1 MVKAPTFKRS
11 ATTRGDQAPTSA
23 NSVETAADGPVSAE
37 RAGGSSQNASTL
49 RADGESRNLD
59 GGSQNSSVKRTEMSV
74 GSNGTNKRPRI
85 LGLDIARGLAIL
97 GMIYL
102 HLGHPLWQ
110 TKVIL
115 SGLPAALFAVIAGVT
130 MMLIWTNA
138 SARATAR
145 VEARAQSAAHA
156 QADAVASAAQA
167 ITQAPTMQTIAK
179 LAARGALITL
189 IGLALLPAG
198 GEIQVVLV
206 VLGATMLATAWVPPL
221 PTAAKVALL
230 LIATA
235 AATWRYAPLE
245 LPLPYPHLAWVAY
258 ILAGMI
264 LFDVYVGKDGT
275 GAGGVTKITTAI
287 ACVAA
292 AIGFYLRFQ
301 TDLPGWARATGH
313 TGVLGEIVLSIAV
326 AAIVL
331 HLSLIVGR
339 RVRATNPLVALG
351 SMALTV
357 YILHVLSALW
367 WQTHVSLHSD
377 LWAAAFIA
385 AFLAFAWAW
394 KKLAAG
400 PARKLFAGQGPAERC
415 VAQVVRLIAG
425 ERGARA

>member
-1 MVKAPTFKRS
+1 
-11 ATTRGDQAPTSA
+11 
-23 NSVETAADGPVSAE
+23 
-37 RAGGSSQNASTL
+37 
-49 RADGESRNLD
+49 
-59 GGSQNSSVKRTEMSV
+59 
-74 GSNGTNKRPRI
+74 
-85 LGLDIARGLAIL
+85 
-97 GMIYL
+97 MIYL

-339 RVRATNPLVALG
+339 RVRAMNPLVALG

-385 AFLAFAWAW
+385 TFLVFAWAW
-394 KKLAAG
+394 KKLASG
-400 PARKLFAGQGPAERC
+400 QARKLFAGQGPAERC
-415 VAQVVRLIAG
+415 VAQAVWLIAG

>member
-1 MVKAPTFKRS
+1 MVKTPTFKRS
-11 ATTRGDQAPTSA
+11 ATTRGDQAPTSV
-23 NSVETAADGPVSAE
+23 NSAETAADGPA
-37 RAGGSSQNASTL
+37 NA
-49 RADGESRNLD
+49 
-59 GGSQNSSVKRTEMSV
+59 KRTEMPA
-74 GSNGTNKRPRI
+74 GGDGTSKRPRI

-138 SARATAR
+138 TARAA
-145 VEARAQSAAHA
+145 AQAQAAAHA
-156 QADAVASAAQA
+156 QRAGQAQAESDGNAPKAQATAQATAQAPASAL
-167 ITQAPTMQTIAK
+167 QTIAK

-206 VLGATMLATAWVPPL
+206 VLGATMLVTAWVPPL
-221 PTAAKVALL
+221 PAVAKVALL

-258 ILAGMI
+258 ILAGMV

-287 ACVAA
+287 ACLAA
-292 AIGFYLRFQ
+292 AVGFYLRFQ

-313 TGVLGEIVLSIAV
+313 TGVLGEVVLSIAV

-339 RVRATNPLVALG
+339 RVKATNPLVALG

-377 LWAAAFIA
+377 PWAAAFIA

-425 ERGARA
+425 ERA

>member
-1 MVKAPTFKRS
+1 MVKTPTSRSS
-11 ATTRGDQAPTSA
+11 ATTRGDQALTSA
-23 NSVETAADGPVSAE
+23 NSAETAADGSASAERAEGASQNAGANSAETAADGPASAE
-37 RAGGSSQNASTL
+37 HAEMSAGG
-49 RADGESRNLD
+49 DGTS
-59 GGSQNSSVKRTEMSV
+59 
-74 GSNGTNKRPRI
+74 KRPRI

-167 ITQAPTMQTIAK
+167 ITQAPTTQTIAK

-245 LPLPYPHLAWVAY
+245 LPLPYPHLAWIAY

-275 GAGGVTKITTAI
+275 GAGGVIKITTAI
-287 ACVAA
+287 ACLAA

-339 RVRATNPLVALG
+339 RVKATNPLVALG

-377 LWAAAFIA
+377 MWAAAFIA

-394 KKLAAG
+394 KKLVAG

-415 VAQVVRLIAG
+415 VAQVARLIAG
-425 ERGARA
+425 ERA

>member
-1 MVKAPTFKRS
+1 MVKTPTSRSS
-11 ATTRGDQAPTSA
+11 ATTRGDQTPTSA
-23 NSVETAADGPVSAE
+23 NSAETAADGAANAE
-37 RAGGSSQNASTL
+37 RADSAGQNTSAKRAQMSAA
-49 RADGESRNLD
+49 ADGAANAKS
-59 GGSQNSSVKRTEMSV
+59 
-74 GSNGTNKRPRI
+74 PRI

-138 SARATAR
+138 SARAD
-145 VEARAQSAAHA
+145 AHK
-156 QADAVASAAQA
+156 
-167 ITQAPTMQTIAK
+167 APTAQTIAK
-179 LAARGALITL
+179 LAARGALITI

-221 PTAAKVALL
+221 PTGAKVALL

-235 AATWRYAPLE
+235 AAAWRYAPLE

-385 AFLAFAWAW
+385 AFLVFAWAW
-394 KKLAAG
+394 KKLASG

>member
-1 MVKAPTFKRS
+1 MVKTPTSRS
-11 ATTRGDQAPTSA
+11 SAKTRGDQAHTSA
-23 NSVETAADGPVSAE
+23 NSTETATDGPVS
-37 RAGGSSQNASTL
+37 TK
-49 RADGESRNLD
+49 RADGM
-59 GGSQNSSVKRTEMSV
+59 SQNSIAKRVDGMSQDSSVKRTEMSAA
-74 GSNGTNKRPRI
+74 GDGTSKRPRI
-85 LGLDIARGLAIL
+85 LGLDIARGLAIV

-138 SARATAR
+138 NARKAQATA
-145 VEARAQSAAHA
+145 
-156 QADAVASAAQA
+156 
-167 ITQAPTMQTIAK
+167 QAPTTLQTIAK

-206 VLGATMLATAWVPPL
+206 VLGATMLVTAWVPPL
-221 PTAAKVALL
+221 PAVAKVALL

-258 ILAGMI
+258 ILAGMV

-287 ACVAA
+287 ACLAA

-313 TGVLGEIVLSIAV
+313 TGVLGEVVLSIAV

-339 RVRATNPLVALG
+339 RVKATNPLVALG

-377 LWAAAFIA
+377 PWAAAFIA

-425 ERGARA
+425 ERA

>member
-1 MVKAPTFKRS
+1 MVKTPTSRNP
-11 ATTRGDQAPTSA
+11 ATTRGNQAPTSA
-23 NSVETAADGPVSAE
+23 NSAETAADGTA
-37 RAGGSSQNASTL
+37 NA
-49 RADGESRNLD
+49 
-59 GGSQNSSVKRTEMSV
+59 
-74 GSNGTNKRPRI
+74 KRPRI

-138 SARATAR
+138 IARAA
-145 VEARAQSAAHA
+145 AQAQTVAHA
-156 QADAVASAAQA
+156 QRAGQAQA
-167 ITQAPTMQTIAK
+167 EADGNGPKAQATTQATAQATAQALTTLQTIAK

-189 IGLALLPAG
+189 IGLALLPVG
-198 GEIQVVLV
+198 GEIQVVLI
-206 VLGATMLATAWVPPL
+206 VLGVTMLATAWVPPL
-221 PTAAKVALL
+221 PTGAKVTLL

-264 LFDVYVGKDGT
+264 LFDVYVGKEGT

-287 ACVAA
+287 ACLAA

-313 TGVLGEIVLSIAV
+313 TGVLGEIVLSTAV

-357 YILHVLSALW
+357 YILHVLTALW

-400 PARKLFAGQGPAERC
+400 SARKLFSGQGPAERC

-425 ERGARA
+425 ERTGKRA

>member
-1 MVKAPTFKRS
+1 MVRTPTSKSSAKARGDETAGNGADS
-11 ATTRGDQAPTSA
+11 AVGAGASNSAATTADGSA
-23 NSVETAADGPVSAE
+23 NAD
-37 RAGGSSQNASTL
+37 R
-49 RADGESRNLD
+49 GESRD
-59 GGSQNSSVKRTEMSV
+59 AARSADRSTDRGESCDADRGEKP
-74 GSNGTNKRPRI
+74 PRI

-110 TKVIL
+110 AKVIL

-130 MMLIWTNA
+130 MMLIWNNA
-138 SARATAR
+138 TRR
-145 VEARAQSAAHA
+145 V
-156 QADAVASAAQA
+156 AAQA
-167 ITQAPTMQTIAK
+167 QAEAQAQTGTGANARKLQATPTQTIAK
-179 LAARGALITL
+179 LAARGAIITL

-221 PTAAKVALL
+221 PTAAKAALL

-264 LFDVYVGKDGT
+264 LFDVYVGKDGA
-275 GAGGVTKITTAI
+275 GAGGVQKLTTAI
-287 ACVAA
+287 ACLAA
-292 AIGFYLRFQ
+292 AAGFYLRFQ
-301 TDLPGWARATGH
+301 TGLPGWARATGH

-331 HLSLIVGR
+331 HLCMIVGR
-339 RVRATNPLVALG
+339 HVRAGNPLVALG

-357 YILHVLSALW
+357 YILHVLTALW

-385 AFLAFAWAW
+385 AFLVFAWVW
-394 KKLAAG
+394 KKLASG
-400 PARKLFAGQGPAERC
+400 PAKKLFAGQGPAERC
-415 VAQVVRLIAG
+415 VAQTVRLIAG
-425 ERGARA
+425 ERA

>member
-1 MVKAPTFKRS
+1 MVKTPTSRSS
-11 ATTRGDQAPTSA
+11 ATTRGDQALTSA
-23 NSVETAADGPVSAE
+23 NSAETAADGSASAE
-37 RAGGSSQNASTL
+37 RSDGASQNASTNSAETA
-49 RADGESRNLD
+49 ADGTANA
-59 GGSQNSSVKRTEMSV
+59 
-74 GSNGTNKRPRI
+74 KRPRI

-138 SARATAR
+138 TARA
-145 VEARAQSAAHA
+145 
-156 QADAVASAAQA
+156 AAQA
-167 ITQAPTMQTIAK
+167 QISASTHAGVEQTSTEQAVERRAHKAPTMQTIAK

-258 ILAGMI
+258 ILAGMV

-287 ACVAA
+287 ACLAA

-326 AAIVL
+326 AVIVL

-339 RVRATNPLVALG
+339 RVKATNPLVALG

-357 YILHVLSALW
+357 YILHVLTALW
-367 WQTHVSLHSD
+367 WQTHVALHSD

-425 ERGARA
+425 ERAGERV

>member
-1 MVKAPTFKRS
+1 MVKTPISRSS
-11 ATTRGDQAPTSA
+11 ATTRGDQALTTA
-23 NSVETAADGPVSAE
+23 NSAETAADGTANV
-37 RAGGSSQNASTL
+37 
-49 RADGESRNLD
+49 
-59 GGSQNSSVKRTEMSV
+59 
-74 GSNGTNKRPRI
+74 KRPRI

-97 GMIYL
+97 GMTYL

-138 SARATAR
+138 TARTTAR
-145 VEARAQSAAHA
+145 VTA
-156 QADAVASAAQA
+156 QAHNAAQA
-167 ITQAPTMQTIAK
+167 QIQTPTHAGTDHAAPERARAHKAHTTQTIAK
-179 LAARGALITL
+179 LVARGALITL

-198 GEIQVVLV
+198 GAIQVVLV
-206 VLGATMLATAWVPPL
+206 VLGATMLATAWVPSL

-287 ACVAA
+287 ACLAA
-292 AIGFYLRFQ
+292 AVGFYLRFQ
-301 TDLPGWARATGH
+301 IDLPGWARATGH
-313 TGVLGEIVLSIAV
+313 TGVLSIAV

-385 AFLAFAWAW
+385 AFLVFAWAW

-400 PARKLFAGQGPAERC
+400 AARKVFAGQGPAERC
-415 VAQVVRLIAG
+415 VAQAVRSIVG

>member
-1 MVKAPTFKRS
+1 MVRTPTSKSSAKA
-11 ATTRGDQAPTSA
+11 RGDETAGNGPSTSA
-23 NSVETAADGPVSAE
+23 ETVAEGSANAD
-37 RAGGSSQNASTL
+37 R
-49 RADGESRNLD
+49 GESRD
-59 GGSQNSSVKRTEMSV
+59 AARSADRSTDRGESCDADRGE
-74 GSNGTNKRPRI
+74 KRPRI

-110 TKVIL
+110 AKVVL

-130 MMLIWTNA
+130 MMLIWNNA
-138 SARATAR
+138 KRRATVAT
-145 VEARAQSAAHA
+145 AAA
-156 QADAVASAAQA
+156 AASTATAATA
-167 ITQAPTMQTIAK
+167 TTLQTVAK
-179 LAARGALITL
+179 LAARGAIIAL

-221 PTAAKVALL
+221 PTAAKAALL

-264 LFDVYVGKDGT
+264 LFDVYVGKDGA
-275 GAGGVTKITTAI
+275 GAGGVQKLTTAI
-287 ACVAA
+287 ACLAA
-292 AIGFYLRFQ
+292 AAGFYLRFQ

-331 HLSLIVGR
+331 HLCMIVGR
-339 RVRATNPLVALG
+339 HVRAGNPLVALG

-357 YILHVLSALW
+357 YILHVLTALW

-377 LWAAAFIA
+377 LWAAVFIV
-385 AFLAFAWAW
+385 AFLAFAWVW
-394 KKLAAG
+394 KKLASG
-400 PARKLFAGQGPAERC
+400 PAKKFFAGQGPAERC
-415 VAQVVRLIAG
+415 VAQTVRLITG
-425 ERGARA
+425 ERA

>member
-1 MVKAPTFKRS
+1 MVKTPTFKRS
-11 ATTRGDQAPTSA
+11 ATTRGDQAPTSV
-23 NSVETAADGPVSAE
+23 NSAETAADGPA
-37 RAGGSSQNASTL
+37 NA
-49 RADGESRNLD
+49 
-59 GGSQNSSVKRTEMSV
+59 KRTEMPA
-74 GSNGTNKRPRI
+74 GGDGTSKRPRI

-138 SARATAR
+138 TARAA
-145 VEARAQSAAHA
+145 AQAQAAAHA
-156 QADAVASAAQA
+156 QRAGQAQAESDGNAPKAQATAQATAQAPASAL
-167 ITQAPTMQTIAK
+167 QTIAK

-206 VLGATMLATAWVPPL
+206 VLGATMLVTAWVPPL
-221 PTAAKVALL
+221 PAVAKVALL

-287 ACVAA
+287 ACLAA

-377 LWAAAFIA
+377 PWAAAFIA

-425 ERGARA
+425 ERA

>member
-1 MVKAPTFKRS
+1 MVRTPTSKSSAKA
-11 ATTRGDQAPTSA
+11 RGDETAGNGASSSA
-23 NSVETAADGPVSAE
+23 GTAADGSA
-37 RAGGSSQNASTL
+37 NAD
-49 RADGESRNLD
+49 RGESRD
-59 GGSQNSSVKRTEMSV
+59 AARSADRSTDRSTDRGE
-74 GSNGTNKRPRI
+74 KRPRI

-110 TKVIL
+110 AKVIL

-130 MMLIWTNA
+130 MMLIWNNA
-138 SARATAR
+138 TRR
-145 VEARAQSAAHA
+145 V
-156 QADAVASAAQA
+156 AAQA
-167 ITQAPTMQTIAK
+167 QAEAQAQAAAEAQTGTGANARKPQATPTQTIAK
-179 LAARGALITL
+179 LAARGAIITL

-198 GEIQVVLV
+198 GEIQVVLL

-221 PTAAKVALL
+221 PTAAKAALL

-264 LFDVYVGKDGT
+264 LFDVYVGKDGA
-275 GAGGVTKITTAI
+275 GAGGVQKLTTAI
-287 ACVAA
+287 ACLAA
-292 AIGFYLRFQ
+292 AAGFYLRFQ

-331 HLSLIVGR
+331 HLCMIVGR
-339 RVRATNPLVALG
+339 HVRAGNPLVALG

-357 YILHVLSALW
+357 YILHVLTALW

-385 AFLAFAWAW
+385 AFLVFAWVW
-394 KKLAAG
+394 KKLASG
-400 PARKLFAGQGPAERC
+400 PAKKLFAGQGPAERC
-415 VAQVVRLIAG
+415 VAQTVRLIAG
-425 ERGARA
+425 ERA

>member
-1 MVKAPTFKRS
+1 MVKTPISRNS

-23 NSVETAADGPVSAE
+23 NSVETAADGPVSAKC
-37 RAGGSSQNASTL
+37 ADSSSQNASTK
-49 RADGESRNLD
+49 RTDGTSQNSIAKRVD
-59 GGSQNSSVKRTEMSV
+59 GGSQNSSAKCAEMSA
-74 GSNGTNKRPRI
+74 GGDGTSKRPRI

-110 TKVIL
+110 AKVIL

-138 SARATAR
+138 TARAATL
-145 VEARAQSAAHA
+145 
-156 QADAVASAAQA
+156 
-167 ITQAPTMQTIAK
+167 QTIAK

-189 IGLALLPAG
+189 IGLALLPVG

-206 VLGATMLATAWVPPL
+206 VLGATMLLTAWVPPL
-221 PTAAKVALL
+221 PTGAKVALL

-258 ILAGMI
+258 ILAGMV

-287 ACVAA
+287 ACLAA
-292 AIGFYLRFQ
+292 TIGIYLRFQ

-339 RVRATNPLVALG
+339 RVKATNPLVALG

-357 YILHVLSALW
+357 YILHVLTALW

-400 PARKLFAGQGPAERC
+400 SARKLFAGQGPAERC
-415 VAQVVRLIAG
+415 VAQVVRLVAG
-425 ERGARA
+425 ERA

>member
-1 MVKAPTFKRS
+1 MVKTPTFKRS

-23 NSVETAADGPVSAE
+23 NSAEMATDGPASAE
-37 RAGGSSQNASTL
+37 RSDGASQN
-49 RADGESRNLD
+49 DGAERTEISAAGD
-59 GGSQNSSVKRTEMSV
+59 GTSKRT
-74 GSNGTNKRPRI
+74 RI
-85 LGLDIARGLAIL
+85 LGLDIARGLAIV

-110 TKVIL
+110 AKVIL

-138 SARATAR
+138 TARAT
-145 VEARAQSAAHA
+145 
-156 QADAVASAAQA
+156 
-167 ITQAPTMQTIAK
+167 TTQTIAK
-179 LAARGALITL
+179 LAVRGALITL

-221 PTAAKVALL
+221 PTGAKVALL

-287 ACVAA
+287 ACLAA

-339 RVRATNPLVALG
+339 RVKATNPLVALG

-357 YILHVLSALW
+357 YILHVLTALW

-400 PARKLFAGQGPAERC
+400 SARKLFAGQGPAERC

-425 ERGARA
+425 ERA

>member
-1 MVKAPTFKRS
+1 MVRTPTSKSSAKA
-11 ATTRGDQAPTSA
+11 RGDETAGNGASNSA
-23 NSVETAADGPVSAE
+23 GTAADGSA
-37 RAGGSSQNASTL
+37 NAD
-49 RADGESRNLD
+49 RGESRD
-59 GGSQNSSVKRTEMSV
+59 AARSADRSTDRGE
-74 GSNGTNKRPRI
+74 KRPRI

-110 TKVIL
+110 AKVIL

-130 MMLIWTNA
+130 MMLIWNNA
-138 SARATAR
+138 TRR
-145 VEARAQSAAHA
+145 V
-156 QADAVASAAQA
+156 AAQA
-167 ITQAPTMQTIAK
+167 QAEAQAQAAAEAQTGTGANARKPQATPTQTIAK
-179 LAARGALITL
+179 LAARGAIITL

-221 PTAAKVALL
+221 PTAAKAALL

-264 LFDVYVGKDGT
+264 LFDVYVGKDGA
-275 GAGGVTKITTAI
+275 GAGGVQKLTTAI
-287 ACVAA
+287 ACLAA
-292 AIGFYLRFQ
+292 AAGFYLRFQ

-331 HLSLIVGR
+331 HLCMIVGR
-339 RVRATNPLVALG
+339 HVRAGNPLVALG

-357 YILHVLSALW
+357 YILHVLTALW

-377 LWAAAFIA
+377 LWAAVFIV
-385 AFLAFAWAW
+385 AFLAFAWVW
-394 KKLAAG
+394 KKLASG
-400 PARKLFAGQGPAERC
+400 PAKKLFAGQGPAERC
-415 VAQVVRLIAG
+415 VAQTVRLITG
-425 ERGARA
+425 ERA

>member
-1 MVKAPTFKRS
+1 MVKTPTSRNP

-23 NSVETAADGPVSAE
+23 NSAETAADGTA
-37 RAGGSSQNASTL
+37 NA
-49 RADGESRNLD
+49 
-59 GGSQNSSVKRTEMSV
+59 
-74 GSNGTNKRPRI
+74 KRPRI

-115 SGLPAALFAVIAGVT
+115 SGLPAAQFAVIAGVT

-138 SARATAR
+138 TARAT
-145 VEARAQSAAHA
+145 
-156 QADAVASAAQA
+156 
-167 ITQAPTMQTIAK
+167 TLQTIAK
-179 LAARGALITL
+179 LAARGALISL
-189 IGLALLPAG
+189 IGLALLPVG

-221 PTAAKVALL
+221 PTGAKVTLL

-287 ACVAA
+287 ACLAA

-313 TGVLGEIVLSIAV
+313 TGVLGEIVLSTAV

-357 YILHVLSALW
+357 YILHVLTALW

-400 PARKLFAGQGPAERC
+400 SARKLFSGQGPAERC

-425 ERGARA
+425 ERTGERA

>member
-1 MVKAPTFKRS
+1 MVKTPTFKRS
-11 ATTRGDQAPTSA
+11 ATTRGDQAPTSV
-23 NSVETAADGPVSAE
+23 NSAETAADGPA
-37 RAGGSSQNASTL
+37 NA
-49 RADGESRNLD
+49 
-59 GGSQNSSVKRTEMSV
+59 KRTEMPA
-74 GSNGTNKRPRI
+74 GGDGTSKRPRI

-138 SARATAR
+138 TARAA
-145 VEARAQSAAHA
+145 AQAQAAAHA
-156 QADAVASAAQA
+156 QRAGQAQAESDGNAPKAQATAQATAQAPASAL
-167 ITQAPTMQTIAK
+167 QTIAK

-206 VLGATMLATAWVPPL
+206 VLGATMLVTAWVPPL
-221 PTAAKVALL
+221 PAVAKVALL

-287 ACVAA
+287 ACLAA
-292 AIGFYLRFQ
+292 AVGFYLRFQ

-425 ERGARA
+425 ERA

>member
-1 MVKAPTFKRS
+1 MVKTPTSRSS
-11 ATTRGDQAPTSA
+11 ATTRGDQALTSA
-23 NSVETAADGPVSAE
+23 NSAETAADGPVSAE

-59 GGSQNSSVKRTEMSV
+59 GGGQNSSVKRTEISAA
-74 GSNGTNKRPRI
+74 GDGTNKRPRI
-85 LGLDIARGLAIL
+85 LGLDIARGLAIV

-110 TKVIL
+110 AKVIL

-138 SARATAR
+138 T
-145 VEARAQSAAHA
+145 AHA
-156 QADAVASAAQA
+156 
-167 ITQAPTMQTIAK
+167 TTQTIAK

-221 PTAAKVALL
+221 PTGAKVALL

-264 LFDVYVGKDGT
+264 LFDMYVGKDGT

-287 ACVAA
+287 ACLAA
-292 AIGFYLRFQ
+292 AVGFYLRFQ
-301 TDLPGWARATGH
+301 IDLPGWARATGH

-385 AFLAFAWAW
+385 AFLVFAWAW

-400 PARKLFAGQGPAERC
+400 AARKVFAGQGPAERC
-415 VAQVVRLIAG
+415 VAQAVRSIVG

>member
-1 MVKAPTFKRS
+1 MVKTPTSRSS
-11 ATTRGDQAPTSA
+11 ATTRGDQALTSA
-23 NSVETAADGPVSAE
+23 SSAETAADGLASAE
-37 RAGGSSQNASTL
+37 RSDGASQNASTNSAETA
-49 RADGESRNLD
+49 ADGAANAERMEISA
-59 GGSQNSSVKRTEMSV
+59 
-74 GSNGTNKRPRI
+74 GSNGTQKRPRI

-138 SARATAR
+138 TARA
-145 VEARAQSAAHA
+145 
-156 QADAVASAAQA
+156 AAQA
-167 ITQAPTMQTIAK
+167 QISASTHAGVEQTSTEQAVERRAHKAPTMQTIAK

-189 IGLALLPAG
+189 IGLVLLPAG

-287 ACVAA
+287 ACLAA

-385 AFLAFAWAW
+385 AFLVFAWAW

-400 PARKLFAGQGPAERC
+400 AARKLFAGQGPAERC

-425 ERGARA
+425 ERGAERA

>member
-1 MVKAPTFKRS
+1 MVRTPTSRSS

-23 NSVETAADGPVSAE
+23 NSAETAADGPASAE
-37 RAGGSSQNASTL
+37 RADAASQNAGAE
-49 RADGESRNLD
+49 RA
-59 GGSQNSSVKRTEMSV
+59 EMSA
-74 GSNGTNKRPRI
+74 GSNGTQKRPRI

-138 SARATAR
+138 TARA
-145 VEARAQSAAHA
+145 
-156 QADAVASAAQA
+156 AAQA
-167 ITQAPTMQTIAK
+167 HTTQTIAK

-385 AFLAFAWAW
+385 AFLVFAWAW
-394 KKLAAG
+394 KKLASG

>member
-1 MVKAPTFKRS
+1 MVKTPTSRNS

-23 NSVETAADGPVSAE
+23 NSAETAADGTASAK
-37 RAGGSSQNASTL
+37 RAGGAGENASAKRASQNTGA
-49 RADGESRNLD
+49 E
-59 GGSQNSSVKRTEMSV
+59 RTEISA
-74 GSNGTNKRPRI
+74 GSNGTQKRPRI

-138 SARATAR
+138 TARTTAR
-145 VEARAQSAAHA
+145 VTA
-156 QADAVASAAQA
+156 QAHNAAQA
-167 ITQAPTMQTIAK
+167 QIQTPTHAGTDHAAPERARAHKAHTTQTIAK
-179 LAARGALITL
+179 LVARGALITL

-198 GEIQVVLV
+198 GAIQVVLV
-206 VLGATMLATAWVPPL
+206 VLGATMLATAWVPSL

-287 ACVAA
+287 ACLAA
-292 AIGFYLRFQ
+292 AVGFYLRFQ
-301 TDLPGWARATGH
+301 IDLPGWARATGH

-357 YILHVLSALW
+357 YILHVLTALW

-385 AFLAFAWAW
+385 ALLAFAWAW

-400 PARKLFAGQGPAERC
+400 AARKVFAGQGPAERC
-415 VAQVVRLIAG
+415 VAQAVRSIVG

>member
-1 MVKAPTFKRS
+1 MVKTPTFKRS
-11 ATTRGDQAPTSA
+11 ATTRGDQAPTSV
-23 NSVETAADGPVSAE
+23 NSAETAADGPA
-37 RAGGSSQNASTL
+37 NA
-49 RADGESRNLD
+49 
-59 GGSQNSSVKRTEMSV
+59 KRTEMPA
-74 GSNGTNKRPRI
+74 GGDGTSKRPRI

-138 SARATAR
+138 TARAA
-145 VEARAQSAAHA
+145 AQAQAAAHA
-156 QADAVASAAQA
+156 QRAGQAQAESDGNAPKAQATAQATAQAPASAL
-167 ITQAPTMQTIAK
+167 QTIAK

-206 VLGATMLATAWVPPL
+206 VLGATMLVTAWVPPL
-221 PTAAKVALL
+221 PAVAKVALL

-287 ACVAA
+287 ACLAA
-292 AIGFYLRFQ
+292 AVGFYLRFQ

-377 LWAAAFIA
+377 PWAAAFIA

-425 ERGARA
+425 ERA

>member
-1 MVKAPTFKRS
+1 MVKTPTSRS
-11 ATTRGDQAPTSA
+11 SAKTRGDQAHTSA
-23 NSVETAADGPVSAE
+23 NSTETATDGPVSTK
-37 RAGGSSQNASTL
+37 RADGTSQNSSAKRTDGMSQDSSVKRTDGSSQ
-49 RADGESRNLD
+49 D
-59 GGSQNSSVKRTEMSV
+59 SSVKRTEMSA
-74 GSNGTNKRPRI
+74 GGDGTSKRPRI
-85 LGLDIARGLAIL
+85 LGLDIARGLAIV

-138 SARATAR
+138 NARKAQATA
-145 VEARAQSAAHA
+145 
-156 QADAVASAAQA
+156 
-167 ITQAPTMQTIAK
+167 QAPTTLQTIAK

-206 VLGATMLATAWVPPL
+206 VLGATMLVTAWVPPL
-221 PTAAKVALL
+221 PTVAKVALL

-258 ILAGMI
+258 ILAGMV

-275 GAGGVTKITTAI
+275 GAGGVPKITTAI
-287 ACVAA
+287 ACLAA
-292 AIGFYLRFQ
+292 ATGFYLRFQ
-301 TDLPGWARATGH
+301 TELPGWARATGH
-313 TGVLGEIVLSIAV
+313 TGVLGEVVLSIAV

-339 RVRATNPLVALG
+339 RVKATNPLVAVG

-377 LWAAAFIA
+377 PWAAAFIA

-425 ERGARA
+425 ERA

>member
-1 MVKAPTFKRS
+1 
-11 ATTRGDQAPTSA
+11 
-23 NSVETAADGPVSAE
+23 
-37 RAGGSSQNASTL
+37 
-49 RADGESRNLD
+49 
-59 GGSQNSSVKRTEMSV
+59 
-74 GSNGTNKRPRI
+74 
-85 LGLDIARGLAIL
+85 
-97 GMIYL
+97 MIYL

-110 TKVIL
+110 AKVIL

-130 MMLIWTNA
+130 MMLIWNNA
-138 SARATAR
+138 TRR
-145 VEARAQSAAHA
+145 V
-156 QADAVASAAQA
+156 AAQA
-167 ITQAPTMQTIAK
+167 QAEAQAQAAAEAQTGTGANARKPQATPTQTIAK
-179 LAARGALITL
+179 LAARGAIITL

-198 GEIQVVLV
+198 GEIQVVLL

-221 PTAAKVALL
+221 PTAAKAALL

-264 LFDVYVGKDGT
+264 LFDVYVGKDGA
-275 GAGGVTKITTAI
+275 GAGGVQKLTTAI
-287 ACVAA
+287 ACLAA
-292 AIGFYLRFQ
+292 AAGFYLRFQ

-331 HLSLIVGR
+331 HLCMIVGR
-339 RVRATNPLVALG
+339 HVRAGNPLVALG

-357 YILHVLSALW
+357 YILHVLTALW

-385 AFLAFAWAW
+385 AFLVFAWVW
-394 KKLAAG
+394 KKLASG
-400 PARKLFAGQGPAERC
+400 PAKKLFAGQGPAERC
-415 VAQVVRLIAG
+415 VAQTVRLIAG
-425 ERGARA
+425 ERA

>member
-1 MVKAPTFKRS
+1 MVKTPTSRSS
-11 ATTRGDQAPTSA
+11 ATTRGDQALTSA
-23 NSVETAADGPVSAE
+23 NSAETAADGSASAE
-37 RAGGSSQNASTL
+37 RSDGASQNASTNSAETA
-49 RADGESRNLD
+49 ADGTANA
-59 GGSQNSSVKRTEMSV
+59 
-74 GSNGTNKRPRI
+74 KRPRI

-138 SARATAR
+138 SARAD
-145 VEARAQSAAHA
+145 AHK
-156 QADAVASAAQA
+156 
-167 ITQAPTMQTIAK
+167 APTMQTIAK

-189 IGLALLPAG
+189 IGLVLLPAG

-264 LFDVYVGKDGT
+264 LFDLYVGKDGT

-287 ACVAA
+287 ACLAA

-326 AAIVL
+326 AAIIL

-339 RVRATNPLVALG
+339 RVKATNPLVALG

-357 YILHVLSALW
+357 YILHVLTALW

-415 VAQVVRLIAG
+415 IAQVVRLIAG
-425 ERGARA
+425 ERAGERA

>member
-1 MVKAPTFKRS
+1 MVKTPTSRNS

-23 NSVETAADGPVSAE
+23 NSAETAADGSASAE
-37 RAGGSSQNASTL
+37 R
-49 RADGESRNLD
+49 
-59 GGSQNSSVKRTEMSV
+59 TEISA
-74 GSNGTNKRPRI
+74 GSNGTQKRPRI

-138 SARATAR
+138 TARATAQ
-145 VEARAQSAAHA
+145 AHNAAQVQIQTPTHA
-156 QADAVASAAQA
+156 GTERTAPERASAGANN
-167 ITQAPTMQTIAK
+167 APTAQTIAK

-221 PTAAKVALL
+221 PTGAKVALL

-287 ACVAA
+287 ACLAA
-292 AIGFYLRFQ
+292 AVGFYLRFQ

-339 RVRATNPLVALG
+339 RVKATNPLVALG

-400 PARKLFAGQGPAERC
+400 SARKLFAGQGPAERC
-415 VAQVVRLIAG
+415 VAQAVRLIAG
-425 ERGARA
+425 ERA

>member
-1 MVKAPTFKRS
+1 MVRTPTSKSSAKA
-11 ATTRGDQAPTSA
+11 RGDETAGNGASSSA
-23 NSVETAADGPVSAE
+23 GTAADGSA
-37 RAGGSSQNASTL
+37 NAD
-49 RADGESRNLD
+49 RGESRD
-59 GGSQNSSVKRTEMSV
+59 AARSADRRESCDADRGE
-74 GSNGTNKRPRI
+74 KRPRI

-110 TKVIL
+110 AKVIL

-130 MMLIWTNA
+130 MMLIWNNA
-138 SARATAR
+138 TRR
-145 VEARAQSAAHA
+145 V
-156 QADAVASAAQA
+156 AAQA
-167 ITQAPTMQTIAK
+167 QAEAQAQAAAEAQTGTGANARKPQATPTQTIAK
-179 LAARGALITL
+179 LAARGAIITL

-221 PTAAKVALL
+221 PTAAKAALL

-264 LFDVYVGKDGT
+264 LFDVYVGKDGA
-275 GAGGVTKITTAI
+275 GAGGVQKLTTAI
-287 ACVAA
+287 ACLAA
-292 AIGFYLRFQ
+292 AAGFYLRFQ

-331 HLSLIVGR
+331 HLCMIVGR
-339 RVRATNPLVALG
+339 HMRAGNPLVALG

-357 YILHVLSALW
+357 YILHVLTALW

-385 AFLAFAWAW
+385 AFLVFAWVW
-394 KKLAAG
+394 KKLASG
-400 PARKLFAGQGPAERC
+400 PAKKLFAGQGPAERC
-415 VAQVVRLIAG
+415 VAQTVRLITG
-425 ERGARA
+425 ERA

>member
-1 MVKAPTFKRS
+1 MVKTPTSRNS

-23 NSVETAADGPVSAE
+23 NNAETAADGSASAE
-37 RAGGSSQNASTL
+37 RVDGASQNASADSAETA
-49 RADGESRNLD
+49 ADGSASAE
-59 GGSQNSSVKRTEMSV
+59 RTEISA
-74 GSNGTNKRPRI
+74 GSNGAQKRPRI

-138 SARATAR
+138 TARA
-145 VEARAQSAAHA
+145 
-156 QADAVASAAQA
+156 AAQA
-167 ITQAPTMQTIAK
+167 HNAAQVQIQTPTHAGTERTAPERASAGANANNAPTAQTIAK

-221 PTAAKVALL
+221 PTGAKVALL

-287 ACVAA
+287 ACLAA
-292 AIGFYLRFQ
+292 AVGFYLRFQ

-415 VAQVVRLIAG
+415 VAQAVRLIAG
-425 ERGARA
+425 ERA

>member
-1 MVKAPTFKRS
+1 MVKTPTSRSS
-11 ATTRGDQAPTSA
+11 ATTRGDQALTSA
-23 NSVETAADGPVSAE
+23 NSAETAADGSASAE
-37 RAGGSSQNASTL
+37 RSDGASQNASTNSAETAAD
-49 RADGESRNLD
+49 RAANAE
-59 GGSQNSSVKRTEMSV
+59 RTEISAE
-74 GSNGTNKRPRI
+74 SNGTQKRPRI

-167 ITQAPTMQTIAK
+167 ITQAPTTQTIAK

-287 ACVAA
+287 AFLAA

-377 LWAAAFIA
+377 MWAAAFIA

-394 KKLAAG
+394 KKLATG

-425 ERGARA
+425 ERTGERV

>member
-1 MVKAPTFKRS
+1 MVKTPTSRSS
-11 ATTRGDQAPTSA
+11 ATTRGDQALTSA
-23 NSVETAADGPVSAE
+23 SSAETAADGLASAE
-37 RAGGSSQNASTL
+37 RSDGASQNASTNSAETAAD
-49 RADGESRNLD
+49 RAANAE
-59 GGSQNSSVKRTEMSV
+59 RTEISAE
-74 GSNGTNKRPRI
+74 SNGTQKRPRI

-138 SARATAR
+138 TARATAR

-189 IGLALLPAG
+189 IGLVLLPAG

-287 ACVAA
+287 ACLAA

-339 RVRATNPLVALG
+339 RVRAANPLVALG

-385 AFLAFAWAW
+385 AFLVFAWAW
-394 KKLAAG
+394 KKLATG

-425 ERGARA
+425 ERTGERV